1 MSKVTS
7 LEKAISVIKSGD
19 NIGINSFF
27 TIANPINLLE
37 KLNERIQHKHDL
49 KDLSVYMTAP
59 MATGTKTS
67 RRKDFSRPT
76 LSKR

>member
-59 MATGTKTS
+59 MGNWDENFAAE
-67 RRKDFSRPT
+67 PT